1 MNDLFTHS
9 AKMRKTAKKAVKSGV
24 KPTRAKGSTAPKAP
38 AASKAKPAR
47 DRGYTARDIEVLEG
61 LEPVRRRPGMYIGG
75 VDEAGLH
82 HLAAEVMDNAM
93 DEAVAGFATRIEIE
107 LRADGSLGIEDN
119 GRGIPVDPHPKF
131 KDRSALE
138 VILTTLHAGAKFS
151 DKVYHTAGGLHGVGV
166 SVVNALSEHLEVE
179 VSRDNRSW
187 VQSFK
192 RGVPTGKLRK
202 NGAAPNRR
210 GTKVAFLPDP
220 DIFGPDAHFR
230 PDRLFRMARS
240 KAYLFRG
247 VEIRWACAPDLLAE
261 GGETPAKATL
271 RFPGGLEDFLGVK
284 LGERGQVTPTAFAGR
299 VDLAGEQGRI
309 EWAIAWP
316 LDAEGS
322 ISSYC
327 NTVPTPAGGTHESGL
342 KSALAK
348 GLRGYGERT
357 KNRQAGQITGDDVLG
372 SSAAMLSVFIRE
384 PSFHGQTKEKLANPE
399 AAKQVEGVIRD
410 HFDHWL
416 SASPKAANELLAFVI
431 DRAEERVRRRK
442 EREVNRK
449 AATRKLRLPGK
460 LADCSQ
466 RAAKGT
472 EVLLVEG
479 ESAGGSAK
487 QARNRKTQAVL
498 PLKGKILNVA
508 NAGRDKMNAN
518 KEISDIL
525 LALGCGA
532 GDGYREDD
540 LRYEKVIIMTD
551 ADVDGAHIASL
562 LMTFFYREI
571 PGLVADGHLY
581 LALPPLYRITQ
592 GAKTLYAKDDAHR
605 EALLAT
611 EFTGRGKVEVSR
623 FKGLGE
629 MPAAQLKVTTM
640 DPGSRT
646 LARVMVP
653 EDRAPDTA
661 DLVEHLMGKKP
672 ELRLAYILEHAPE
685 ARELDV

>member
-1 MNDLFTHS
+1 MNDLFSHS
-9 AKMRKTAKKAVKSGV
+9 EKIKKPTKKAANGGAKSAGRV
-24 KPTRAKGSTAPKAP
+24 GS
-38 AASKAKPAR
+38 
-47 DRGYTARDIEVLEG
+47 YTARDIEVLEG

-82 HLAAEVMDNAM
+82 HLAAEVLDNAM
-93 DEAVAGFATRIEIE
+93 DEAVAGFASRIEIE
-107 LRADGSLGIEDN
+107 LRGDGWLAIEDN

-151 DKVYHTAGGLHGVGV
+151 NKVYHTAGGLHGVGV

-179 VSRDNRSW
+179 VARDKKSW
-187 VQSFK
+187 IQSFK
-192 RGVPTGKLRK
+192 RGIPTSKLKK

-210 GTKVAFLPDP
+210 GTKVAFLPDGE
-220 DIFGPDAHFR
+220 IFGAEAHFR
-230 PDRLFRMARS
+230 PARLFRMARS

-247 VEIRWACAPDLLAE
+247 VKILWTCAPELLAE
-261 GGETPAKATL
+261 GGDTPAKATL
-271 RFPGGLEDFLGVK
+271 HFPGGLEDYLRVK
-284 LGERGQVTPTAFAGR
+284 LGERGQVTEKAFSGR
-299 VDLAGEQGRI
+299 VDLADDQGRV
-309 EWAIAWP
+309 EWAISWP

-327 NTVPTPAGGTHESGL
+327 NTVPTPDGGTHESGL
-342 KSALAK
+342 KSSLAK

-372 SSAAMLSVFIRE
+372 SAAVMLSIFIRE

-399 AAKQVEGVIRD
+399 AAKQVEGVVRD

-416 SASPKAANELLAFVI
+416 SAAPKAANDLLAFVV

-442 EREVNRK
+442 EREINRK

-460 LADCSQ
+460 LADCSH
-466 RAAKGT
+466 RAATGT
-472 EVLLVEG
+472 EILLVEG
-479 ESAGGSAK
+479 DSAGGSAK
-487 QARNRKTQAVL
+487 QARDRKTQAVL

-508 NAGRDKMNAN
+508 NAGRDKMTAN
-518 KEISDIL
+518 KEINDII
-525 LALGCGA
+525 LALGCGS
-532 GDGYREDD
+532 GDGYREEE

-562 LMTFFYREI
+562 LMTLFYREF

-605 EALLAT
+605 EQLMAT
-611 EFTGRGKVEVSR
+611 DFTGRGKVEVSR

-629 MPAAQLKVTTM
+629 MPASQLKVTTM
-640 DPGSRT
+640 SPKTRT
-646 LARVMVP
+646 LARVIVP
-653 EDRAPDTA
+653 EDRAPNTA
-661 DLVEHLMGKKP
+661 ELVEHLMGKKP
-672 ELRLAYILEHAPE
+672 ELRLAYIMEHAPE
-685 ARELDV
+685 ATDLDI